1 MRSNEFTDEV
11 HHLVRDLREKIRA
24 ERLIF
29 SDVVDGEGHQYVDI
43 VMEGGGVLGIALV
56 GFTYV
61 LEQVGI
67 RFLRVGGASAGAINA
82 LLLAGLGRP
91 SEPKSEKI
99 VEELANLNMYEFVD
113 GDSDVRELVDAWVAN
128 AGRMR
133 LGWKA
138 AQVWDNVR
146 DDLGLNPGRVFHDW
160 IEKILER
167 EGITTTRQLLER
179 MNDLPPDIVKRDGS
193 ELKEPRTALAL
204 IAADVSTETKVVF
217 PKMAALYWERPEEI
231 NPASFV
237 RASMSIPFFFH
248 PYRIENVPE
257 GKEALDRWRELASY
271 DETPPKVCTFI
282 DGGIMSNF
290 PIDLFHRPDRVP
302 SAPTFG
308 VKLGADKRKNSGID
322 GPMALAG
329 AIFNAARHCL
339 DYDFIVRNPDYRK
352 LVRCI
357 DTGEHNWLNFDMTPG
372 AKIDLFVRGAEAAN
386 NFLRQ
391 FDWEEYKDIRRGI
404 AEAIR
409 IAKPPGAG
417 AGDAVETTG
426 KTQPP
431 APADPAG

>member
-1 MRSNEFTDEV
+1 MKAIEFTSEV
-11 HHLVRDLREKIRA
+11 HHLVRDLREEIRG
-24 ERLIF
+24 ENLIF
-29 SDVVDGEGHQYVDI
+29 SDVIDGQGYQYIDI

-113 GDSDVRELVDAWVAN
+113 GDRDVRELVDAWVAN
-128 AGRMR
+128 AGRVQ

-146 DDLGLNPGRVFHDW
+146 DDLGLNPGEVFHDW
-160 IEKILER
+160 IKKILKR
-167 EGITTTRQLLER
+167 EGITTTRQLVAR
-179 MNDLPPDIVKRDGS
+179 MNELPEDIGRRDG
-193 ELKEPRTALAL
+193 LPLMEPRTALAL

-217 PKMAALYWERPEEI
+217 PKMAPLYWEKPEEV
-231 NPASFV
+231 NPARFV

-248 PYRIENVPE
+248 PYRVENVPQGE
-257 GKEALDRWRELASY
+257 AALDRWRELASY
-271 DETPPKVCTFI
+271 DETPPRVCTFI

-308 VKLGADKRKNSGID
+308 VKLGADKRKNGGID
-322 GPMALAG
+322 EPMELVG

-352 LVRCI
+352 LVTCI
-357 DTGEHNWLNFDMTPG
+357 DTGAHNWLNFNLKPED
-372 AKIDLFVRGAEAAN
+372 KVDLFVKGARAAN
-386 NFLRQ
+386 HFLRE
-391 FDWEEYKDIRRGI
+391 FDWEEYKAIRRGI
-404 AEAIR
+404 AEATR
-409 IAKPPGAG
+409 IANPPRDG
-417 AGDAVETTG
+417 AGDAV
-426 KTQPP
+426 
-431 APADPAG
+431 PAGN